1 MYVCMYVC
9 MYVYV
14 YIYTHVYYH
23 YLYIYE
29 SLYIYRYVYIYIHMY
44 VCTGVS
50 LQLSRVGLV
59 STPFVAGHPLGIAA
73 QHRPGRDTRC

>member
-1 MYVCMYVC
+1 MYVC
-9 MYVYV
+9 MYVYICIYIHMYIIII
-14 YIYTHVYYH
+14 YIYMN
-23 YLYIYE
+23 LCIYIC
-29 SLYIYRYVYIYIHMY
+29 IYIHMY